1 MIKIFFILT
10 IFKFISISHG
20 FSRFGGY
27 EQECG
32 EVQVGVG
39 YIAGGNFST
48 KGQWPWLASL
58 HYNKNGRYF
67 CGSSIISKRHL
78 LTGENCFN

>member
-1 MIKIFFILT
+1 MSKIFFLIV
-10 IFKFISISHG
+10 IFKFISISHAI
-20 FSRFGGY
+20 SRFGGDA
-27 EQECG
+27 QECG
-32 EVQVGVG
+32 QIQVGISF
-39 YIAGGNFST
+39 IAGGNFST

-67 CGSSIISKRHL
+67 GGSSIISKRHL